1 MLTQI
6 FSNLLRFFSPLQ
18 NSREVVGAGRERAH
32 ELE

>member
-6 FSNLLRFFSPLQ
+6 LSNLLRFSPLQ